1 MNPYLL
7 GASALGNIVGGVI
20 GYKKEQ
26 KALDKQISR
35 ADEARKAQEAAAAA
49 ARAGMPTY
57 SLGRGARE
65 AYMMS
70 QQDRAGD
77 LALQE
82 VQRAQGAGLGALQAG
97 GARALIGGASGLARG
112 SAMDAAQQLAAQQ
125 ARRAAGQA
133 TFAKAEQ
140 QVLDANVADARELGM
155 YDYGRALG
163 LGDQARFA
171 AEQARGQKEAG
182 KANLIQDITGSL
194 TQIGMTAAAGFGND
208 NDADVDVDD
217 DTVATNER
225 GGKIKETPGEFSHK
239 TNPIDLIRNGKKIG
253 EATGGELIFN
263 PEQSGKLEQLA
274 SDGDTDLHRYLR
286 GLFKKFNTKK

>member
-1 MNPYLL
+1 MANPYLL
-7 GASALGNIVGGVI
+7 GAAALGNIVGGVV
-20 GYKKEQ
+20 GYRQEQ
-26 KALDKQISR
+26 KALKGQISR
-35 ADEARKAQEAAAAA
+35 ADEAMKAQEAAAAA

-57 SLGRGARE
+57 SLGRGARQ

-82 VQRAQGAGLGALQAG
+82 VQRSQGAGLGALQAG
-97 GARALIGGASGLARG
+97 GARALIGGASGMARG
-112 SAMDAAQQLAAQQ
+112 SAMAAEKVLADQQ

-133 TFAKAEQ
+133 AFAQAEQ
-140 QVLDANVADARELGM
+140 SILDKNVADARELGM

-163 LGDQARFA
+163 LADQARFA
-171 AEQARGQKEAG
+171 GEQARGQRDAA
-182 KANLIQDITGSL
+182 KANLIQDLTGSL
-194 TQIGMTAAAGFGND
+194 TEVGMTAAGGFAKEG
-208 NDADVDVDD
+208 A
-217 DTVATNER
+217 
-225 GGKIKETPGEFSHK
+225 KIRETPGEFSHK
-239 TNPIDLIRNGKKIG
+239 TNPIDLVRNGKKIG

>member
-82 VQRAQGAGLGALQAG
+82 VQRAQGAGLGALEAG
-97 GARALIGGASGLARG
+97 GAKSLMFASTLARG
-112 SAMDAAQQLAAQQ
+112 SAMDAAKQLADQQ
-125 ARRAAGQA
+125 ARRAAGQD
-133 TFAKAEQ
+133 TYAKEQ
-140 QVLDANVADARELGM
+140 QKVLNLNVEGDRELGM

-171 AEQARGQKEAG
+171 AEQARGQKDAA

-194 TQIGMTAAAGFGND
+194 TEIGMTAAAGFGND
-208 NDADVDVDD
+208 DDADVDD

-225 GGKIKETPGEFSHK
+225 GGKIKETPGEFSHR

>member
-1 MNPYLL
+1 MNPLL
-7 GASALGNIVGGVI
+7 ALIGPAANIAGGIVG
-20 GYKKEQ
+20 YRKEKKS
-26 KALDKQISR
+26 LDRQI
-35 ADEARKAQEAAAAA
+35 ADAEEARLAQEKAAAD

-57 SLGRGARE
+57 SLGRGARQ

-140 QVLDANVADARELGM
+140 TALDANVADARELGLF
-155 YDYGRALG
+155 DYGRALG
-163 LGDQARFA
+163 LGDQARIA
-171 AEQARGQKEAG
+171 GEQALGMREAAQ
-182 KANLIQDITGSL
+182 ANITQDVISAGGDLLGTGLIGLAQRRNAEE
-194 TQIGMTAAAGFGND
+194 GM
-208 NDADVDVDD
+208 
-217 DTVATNER
+217 
-225 GGKIKETPGEFSHK
+225 KIMETPGEFSHK
-239 TNPIDLIRNGKKIG
+239 TNPIDLVRNGKKIG

-274 SDGDTDLHRYLR
+274 SDGETDLHRYLR

>member
-20 GYKKEQ
+20 GYKQEQ
-26 KALDKQISR
+26 KALDSQIER
-35 ADEARKAQEAAAAA
+35 ADEARKAQEAAADA
-49 ARAGMPTY
+49 ARAGMPTR
-57 SLGRGARE
+57 SLGPGARL

-97 GARALIGGASGLARG
+97 GARALIGGASGMARG

-133 TFAKAEQ
+133 AFAKAEQ
-140 QVLDANVADARELGM
+140 TVLDANVADARELGM

-163 LGDQARFA
+163 LCDQARFA
-171 AEQARGQKEAG
+171 GEQARGQKDAA
-182 KANLIQDITGSL
+182 KANLIQDITGSV
-194 TQIGMTAAAGFGND
+194 TEIGMTAAGGFAEEG
-208 NDADVDVDD
+208 A
-217 DTVATNER
+217 
-225 GGKIKETPGEFSHK
+225 KIKETPGEFSHK

>member
-97 GARALIGGASGLARG
+97 GARALIGGASGMARG

-133 TFAKAEQ
+133 AFAKAEQ
-140 QVLDANVADARELGM
+140 TALDKNVADARELGM

-171 AEQARGQKEAG
+171 AEQARGQKDAA

-208 NDADVDVDD
+208 DDAATTDEDD
-217 DTVATNER
+217 AVGSVEKGA
-225 GGKIKETPGEFSHK
+225 KIKETPGEFSHK

>member
-20 GYKKEQ
+20 GYKQEQ
-26 KALDKQISR
+26 KALDKQIER
-35 ADEARKAQEAAAAA
+35 AGEARKAQEAAAAA

-82 VQRAQGAGLGALQAG
+82 VQRAGGDALRALEAG

-133 TFAKAEQ
+133 AFAKAEQ
-140 QVLDANVADARELGM
+140 TVLDKNVADARDMGM

-163 LGDQARFA
+163 LRDKADF
-171 AEQARGQKEAG
+171 AEQQALGQKEAG
-182 KANLIQDITGSL
+182 KANLIQDITGSV
-194 TQIGMTAAAGFGND
+194 TEIGMTAAGGFAEEG
-208 NDADVDVDD
+208 A
-217 DTVATNER
+217 
-225 GGKIKETPGEFSHK
+225 KIKETPGEFSHK